1 MGSAAI
7 GRHLSLLG
15 LMRLANGVRSVGLA
29 ALEVA
34 GALVGQPLEPVG
46 TADDWA
52 GVPMAPKIPTIS
64 VQMAR
69 SRRRCGRWNS
79 ESTGLVNTYIQWKRP
94 AGCRGFHYV

>member
-1 MGSAAI
+1 VWNRWSLSGSSGPVGSAAI

-34 GALVGQPLEPVG
+34 GALVGQPVEPVG

-52 GVPMAPKIPTIS
+52 GL
-64 VQMAR
+64 
-69 SRRRCGRWNS
+69 
-79 ESTGLVNTYIQWKRP
+79 STY
-94 AGCRGFHYV
+94 